1 MGRDDSILI
10 LKFKD
15 NLKNKQSIY
24 IIIWTQSVENFTKH
38 EFINMFLSKN
48 NNSLWNFCRN
58 HQNALRIAQKMY
70 FERRKPQYGIKMI
83 DTDLSLDE
91 FGGNIVHSPLVG
103 SPKNLKLIEF
113 KFQERKYVLN
123 DDVYHQDY
131 HQELPKPDKSG
142 YEPLYIKRL
151 EEFFINFKF

>member
-15 NLKNKQSIY
+15 DLKNKQSIY

-38 EFINMFLSKN
+38 EFINIFLSKN

-70 FERRKPQYGIKMI
+70 MERRKPQHGILLI
-83 DTDLSLDE
+83 DTKLYLHE
-91 FGGNIVHSPLVG
+91 FGGNIIHSPLVG

-123 DDVYHQDY
+123 SDVNHKDY
-131 HQELPKPDKSG
+131 YQELPKPDESG
-142 YEPLYIKRL
+142 YEPLGIKRL
-151 EEFFINFKF
+151 EEFFLFTK